1 MWKNL
6 RSEVLDELISANDNR
21 QAVYSFLTRM
31 YAVEISKETLN
42 DLAEKTSLW
51 TKLAGDPE
59 VQGTEIAE
67 GFKSLAE
74 FTTTLKESERDKVLL
89 ELAAEYAGLFLGVR
103 QMPPHPS
110 ESVYTSKER
119 LIMQKARDEVLM
131 IYRSMGLQRFDKFRE
146 PEDHIA
152 IELQFMAEM
161 CGKTSE
167 ALKNGKNAE
176 AKKYLDVQRD
186 FLNDH
191 LAKWV
196 PMFAADILKGA
207 KREFYK
213 AIAKITKGY
222 VETDKEVVLEMIDKL
237 SMPSAQA
244 DETEHAVNAE
254 NMSEKLV

>member
-1 MWKNL
+1 MG
-6 RSEVLDELISANDNR
+6 SETVDELIAASDNR
-21 QAVYSFLTRM
+21 QAVYSFLSRM
-31 YAVEISKETLN
+31 YAVEISRDALKDLSEKKDVWLR
-42 DLAEKTSLW
+42 LAEDPQVEGSE
-51 TKLAGDPE
+51 LA
-59 VQGTEIAE
+59 A

-74 FTTTLKESERDKVLL
+74 FAGTVKESEMDKVLL

-103 QMPPHPS
+103 QVPPHPS
-110 ESVYTSKER
+110 ESVYTSRER
-119 LIMQKARDEVLM
+119 LIMQRARDEVLT
-131 IYRSMGLQRFDKFRE
+131 IYKSMGLQRFDKFRE

-167 ALKNGKNAE
+167 ALKDGKDAE

-186 FLNDH
+186 FLNEH

-196 PMFAADILKGA
+196 PMFVADILKGA
-207 KREFYK
+207 KREFYR

-237 SMPSAQA
+237 PAPSAQA
-244 DETEHAVNAE
+244 ESHQHE
-254 NMSEKLV
+254 NTK